1 MGLTLPFLS
10 LLGQLAYLKG
20 ANFLGFLGRLTF
32 IPNDNPTDKTY
43 VDHINGNRCD
53 YKVENLRWATPKQNS
68 KGSAGQK
75 SDPDI
80 VYEIVNQTLW
90 FHGKM
95 SEFVGNKEIYNKS
108 KREAET
114 KVSFFE
120 SFEKELIGE
129 VE

>member
-1 MGLTLPFLS
+1 M
-10 LLGQLAYLKG
+10 
-20 ANFLGFLGRLTF
+20 
-32 IPNDNPTDKTY
+32 
-43 VDHINGNRCD
+43 
-53 YKVENLRWATPKQNS
+53 
-68 KGSAGQK
+68 
-75 SDPDI
+75 
-80 VYEIVNQTLW
+80 YEIVNQTLW